1 MAQLDA
7 DSYPAATAHDPIVEI
22 FPDVYLVRGSY
33 RANGIMQFNRNM
45 VIVRHQ
51 GELALL
57 NAVRLSPEGEAQ
69 LDVLGQVKHVLRLGY
84 FHGMDDRYYVERYAA
99 EFWAPVAPR
108 AEFGP
113 VPDHTLTDISA
124 LPFPGMQAFAF
135 KQSRHSEIAILWQH
149 HGGIMLMCDALQF
162 YADRK
167 YCSLFA
173 KVMMPLM
180 GFPLRLIIGPLW
192 LKAMTPKGG
201 NLRND
206 YKRLQTLDF
215 KHLVAA
221 HGSVHNDTA
230 KEAVAEAIQAA
241 LPG

>member
-1 MAQLDA
+1 MAQLCA
-7 DSYPAATAHDPIVEI
+7 DGYPTATAHDPIVEI
-22 FPDVYLVRGSY
+22 FPDVYLLRGSY
-33 RANGIMQFNRNM
+33 RTNGIIQFNRNM
-45 VIVRHQ
+45 VILRHQ

-57 NAVRLSPEGEAQ
+57 NAVRLSPEGEVQ
-69 LDVLGQVKHVLRLGY
+69 LDALGQVKHLLRLGY
-84 FHGMDDRYYVERYAA
+84 LHGMDDLYYVERYAA

-108 AEFGP
+108 VEFGP
-113 VPDHTLTDISA
+113 VPDHTPTDISA
-124 LPFPGMQAFAF
+124 LPFPGMQVFAF

-149 HGGIMLMCDALQF
+149 QGGVLLMCDALQF

-180 GFPLRLIIGPLW
+180 GFPLRLIIGPSW

-201 NLRND
+201 NLCGD
-206 YKRLQTLDF
+206 YTRLQTLDF

-221 HGSVHNDTA
+221 YDSVLNDTA
-230 KEAVAEAIQAA
+230 KEVVAEAIQAA